1 MQYGYNSVSNCIAAM
16 ADGNGEVSVEGK
28 SDVKDEPDSNVE
40 RTEDYPKLLEYG
52 LDKRVATKL
61 DEIYKTGE
69 ILLKKQNPTS

>member
-1 MQYGYNSVSNCIAAM
+1 M

-28 SDVKDEPDSNVE
+28 SDIKDEQDSNVE
-40 RTEDYPKLLEYG
+40 RTEDFPKLLEYG

-69 ILLKKQNPTS
+69 ISHKQKQNT